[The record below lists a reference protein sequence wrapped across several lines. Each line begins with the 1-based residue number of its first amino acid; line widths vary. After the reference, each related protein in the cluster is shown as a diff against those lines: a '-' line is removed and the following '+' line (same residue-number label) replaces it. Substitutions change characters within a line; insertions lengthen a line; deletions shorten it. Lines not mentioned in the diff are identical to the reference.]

1 MDVIAAAGDKLWK
14 ELIGSTDTK
23 TSAPLKITNV
33 QLSFAGI
40 AATAVGQKNIDG
52 FFRTAE
58 FVDGESAIHARPDLK
73 RKRSSTP
80 SLALQPKSPKP
91 ATDVSTGFT
100 CSRCGKHLALPE
112 GLLGPA
118 VDEEVREDGIVAL
131 RLYVAYT
138 VMEKPFELTV
148 IRPREHDDFHI
159 AQELSR
165 SGGRRITV
173 SDERPPIK
181 VAKKKTKPKSQ
192 SNGGIAKFFS

>member
-23 TSAPLKITNV
+23 TSVSLKITNV

-40 AATAVGQKNIDG
+40 EATAAGQKNIDG
-52 FFRTAE
+52 FFRTTE
-58 FVDGESAIHARPDLK
+58 LVDGESSTHARPDLK

-80 SLALQPKSPKP
+80 SLARQPKPPKL
-91 ATDVSTGFT
+91 ATDASTGFT

-112 GLLGPA
+112 GLLGPGI
-118 VDEEVREDGIVAL
+118 DEEVRDDGIVAL
-131 RLYVAYT
+131 RLYVAYLAFH
-138 VMEKPFELTV
+138 KPFELTV

-165 SGGRRITV
+165 SGGKRITA

-181 VAKKKTKPKSQ
+181 VAKKRTKPKSQ
-192 SNGGIAKFFS
+192 INGGIARFFS